1 MEYTYNIYDN
11 IYHLMLEG
19 KKDIEIRLLNE
30 KSKKIAE
37 GNFITFNNLDEKGKY
52 IRTRVIRKTIY
63 NNVEELLLDNDIER
77 ILPGSSKEDLVKIMT
92 EIFKEAFNNSKI
104 VAFQFKYINS
114 DIDTKVN
121 KEEKLCL
128 KNQR

>member
-77 ILPGSSKEDLVKIMT
+77 ILSGSSKEDLVKIMT

-114 DIDTKVN
+114 DLDTKVN
-121 KEEKLCL
+121 
-128 KNQR
+128 

>member
-1 MEYTYNIYDN
+1 MEYTYNVYDD
-11 IYHLMLEG
+11 IYHLILAG
-19 KKDIEIRLLNE
+19 KKNIEVRLLNE
-30 KSKKIAE
+30 KSEKILE
-37 GNFITFNNLDEKGKY
+37 GDFITFNNLDEKGKY

-114 DIDTKVN
+114 DLDTKVN
-121 KEEKLCL
+121 
-128 KNQR
+128 

>member
-11 IYHLMLEG
+11 IYYLMLEG

-114 DIDTKVN
+114 DLDTKVN
-121 KEEKLCL
+121 WEVKLCL